1 VPLASASAI
10 VGVDYSASLQ
20 ASSIPLLLL
29 PFPEDASAYA
39 SSAAQ
44 AANTAA
50 TDHSCVFSS
59 PTTVDKAAGSG
70 AAARNV
76 STHAKGLDSAAASCS
91 PASEQ
96 WHQSRLNTLLD
107 PAAISTDEN
116 AQHEDS
122 MEPHESEAAV
132 DQSTEQQVARYQQNE
147 PAQDGE
153 GLTRSEGQKMRCV
166 LLIPCCEAVHGRFP
180 LNGTYFQ
187 TNEVFLDFST
197 LQQPIMVSPYK
208 ELASQNLFST
218 LHSVYIVIQILH
230 LLICACMVVNA
241 RRHLLVGSMC
251 QFNPDASSRTGTS
264 QISHGRPSR
273 LCFFVLR
280 FQLQRVSRGSS
291 TLCILGARWPASA
304 AG

>member
-1 VPLASASAI
+1 MQAYEVPLASASAI
-10 VGVDYSASLQ
+10 VGMDYSASLQ

-44 AANTAA
+44 AANIAA

-70 AAARNV
+70 AAARSV

-96 WHQSRLNTLLD
+96 WHQSQLNTLLD
-107 PAAISTDEN
+107 PAAMSTDEN
-116 AQHEDS
+116 AQHESS
-122 MEPHESEAAV
+122 MEPHESQAAV
-132 DQSTEQQVARYQQNE
+132 DQFTEQQVARYQQNE

-153 GLTRSEGQKMRCV
+153 GLTRSGGQKMRCV

-208 ELASQNLFST
+208 ELASQNLLST
-218 LHSVYIVIQILH
+218 LHLVYIVIPILH
-230 LLICACMVVNA
+230 L
-241 RRHLLVGSMC
+241 
-251 QFNPDASSRTGTS
+251 
-264 QISHGRPSR
+264 
-273 LCFFVLR
+273 
-280 FQLQRVSRGSS
+280 
-291 TLCILGARWPASA
+291 
-304 AG
+304 